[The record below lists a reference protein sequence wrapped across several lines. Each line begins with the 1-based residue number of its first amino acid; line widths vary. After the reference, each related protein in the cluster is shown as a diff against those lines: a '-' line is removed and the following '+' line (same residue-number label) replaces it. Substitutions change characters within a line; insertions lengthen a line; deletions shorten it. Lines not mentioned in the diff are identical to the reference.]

1 MNPIERLLIEVAG
14 LSSTDNPSAA
24 NLRWKLEQELQGGL
38 DERTLRTLLDVLEDL
53 YSRDSEELG
62 RRESEMRRAATCLGD
77 VAAETIEAVVLRLD
91 DLWEESREAAKR
103 AGEKSFDDL
112 AARHSE
118 EAKVY
123 QLLSDI
129 LDPP

>member
-14 LSSTDNPSAA
+14 FSGTDNPSAA

-112 AARHSE
+112 ADRHSE